1 MLKKIISVL
10 FLLALINMSVTEIRA
25 LERKPCDVL
34 RYQNSKLNLIIVHS
48 RTLEVTNMPFILVF
62 VDLSGSDSNS
72 VLKKLGDI
80 PIAKPG
86 TRD

>member
-1 MLKKIISVL
+1 
-10 FLLALINMSVTEIRA
+10 
-25 LERKPCDVL
+25 
-34 RYQNSKLNLIIVHS
+34 
-48 RTLEVTNMPFILVF
+48 MPFILVF